1 MQKIEYSNG
10 HHLSKQLGK
19 WIEHQHQQSGREHQS
34 ADFSL
39 LHFVLGKE
47 LNGKM
52 WWTWTSAYPL
62 SNFLN
67 AQFLLSALRLGY
79 FSSCCIVIIIF
90 KGWSSPIKLC
100 WESNFAAHLFSHFWD
115 SYYAAPQYPSNSHL
129 QPHSMVWSLYPS
141 NSHRRQW
148 LAVRTRSNN
157 YKIIG
162 LLTGAYIGRIFRK
175 HYYGNCL
182 HHHYH

>member
-1 MQKIEYSNG
+1 MN
-10 HHLSKQLGK
+10 
-19 WIEHQHQQSGREHQS
+19 
-34 ADFSL
+34 
-39 LHFVLGKE
+39 
-47 LNGKM
+47 
-52 WWTWTSAYPL
+52 WTSASAIRTRTSISWLLVAAFRSWKRIKRQNVMNLNLCISIIQLLECAIPPL
-62 SNFLN
+62 CTPSG
-67 AQFLLSALRLGY
+67 LLLLLLYRHNHLQGM
-79 FSSCCIVIIIF
+79 IIH
-90 KGWSSPIKLC
+90 PIKLC
-100 WESNFAAHLFSHFWD
+100 WESNFAARLFSHFWD

-182 HHHYH
+182 HHHHH